1 MILIRNWRESWRF
14 FSMQAF
20 ALAGAI
26 QTTWL
31 SVPAE
36 QQALVPVEWVMY
48 ATVLCVALGAIGRVT
63 IQPRV

>member
-1 MILIRNWRESWRF
+1 MSMIQNWRESWRF

-26 QTTWL
+26 QTAWL
-31 SVPAE
+31 TVPPE
-36 QQALVPVEWVMY
+36 MQALVPVEWVMI
-48 ATVLCVALGAIGRVT
+48 ATIVCVALGAIGRLT